1 MGVRLQCCCV
11 CCSVPIR
18 STSPA
23 FVAFHRTAHDVDG
36 CTYACCGL
44 NPGWG
49 SRRYDRMI
57 PGLIGDPQHPNVPS
71 TGGETKAQGE
81 DPKRAPSS
89 GLDVPRFQVLP
100 DFQHPLLLHFHEFM
114 ETHEIDFAAFEFTE
128 DHDGN
133 FWVFDIDICSTFNSA
148 AECVRHRNAQ
158 KRLSRKRVATL
169 SPQSVAP
176 PHARRSVLLWR
187 WRLHGTGTV
196 RHCPTR
202 AWTRL

>member
-1 MGVRLQCCCV
+1 
-11 CCSVPIR
+11 
-18 STSPA
+18 
-23 FVAFHRTAHDVDG
+23 
-36 CTYACCGL
+36 
-44 NPGWG
+44 
-49 SRRYDRMI
+49 MI